1 MKTLSA
7 RAKSEEISHV
17 VGDEP
22 EEESVRKR
30 GNFCLNYIVLYM

>member
-7 RAKSEEISHV
+7 RAKSEEIS
-17 VGDEP
+17 EP

-30 GNFCLNYIVLYM
+30 GLNYIVLYM